1 MIAYAPTRRL
11 ALLVA
16 ATAPAWLLSGSA
28 VGLGVAVAVTLGVV
42 ALVLADVVRAPVAES
57 FTVERRL
64 PAVVGLGDEV
74 EGSYEI
80 ASRWP
85 HALRVRLF
93 DGLPPLLR
101 RIGPQGEPE
110 RIEAFGERSIAVR
123 VAGRERGRQPLGP
136 VVLRAE
142 APFGLVERL
151 LRYEPEDRVAVAPSV
166 AGIRRY
172 RLL

>member
-64 PAVVGLGDEV
+64 PAVV
-74 EGSYEI
+74 
-80 ASRWP
+80 A
-85 HALRVRLF
+85 
-93 DGLPPLLR
+93 
-101 RIGPQGEPE
+101 
-110 RIEAFGERSIAVR
+110 
-123 VAGRERGRQPLGP
+123 
-136 VVLRAE
+136 
-142 APFGLVERL
+142 
-151 LRYEPEDRVAVAPSV
+151 
-166 AGIRRY
+166 
-172 RLL
+172 